1 MILGMG
7 LYKVWRLAKELR
19 EEGCV
24 ARREEEPRVGSGVD
38 QQEGGVPSYFYFL
51 HRRDSYEAGR
61 IPPVNCLDSRSS
73 CLVNLGLLSL
83 SPLLALAFGDL

>member
-7 LYKVWRLAKELR
+7 LYKVRRHAKESR

-24 ARREEEPRVGSGVD
+24 ARREEEPRVSSGVE
-38 QQEGGVPSYFYFL
+38 QQEGGVPSYFL

-61 IPPVNCLDSRSS
+61 IPPVNSFDSLSR
-73 CLVNLGLLSL
+73 CLVNLGFLSL
-83 SPLLALAFGDL
+83 PPLLELAFGGL